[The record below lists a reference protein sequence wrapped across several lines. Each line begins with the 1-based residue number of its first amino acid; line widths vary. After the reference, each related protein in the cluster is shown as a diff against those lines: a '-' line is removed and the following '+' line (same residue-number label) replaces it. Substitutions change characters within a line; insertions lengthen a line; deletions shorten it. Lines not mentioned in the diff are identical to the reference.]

1 MIELLGLVVRG
12 LGFAL
17 AIILITL
24 LLKLLTL

>member
-24 LLKLLTL
+24 ILKLLTL